1 MEYVYVLLVLGLVI
15 GLGIFLNRLSFRF
28 KLPALILFIGLG
40 LIFGAIFRL
49 TNIGNFTDY
58 DLGNIVCSIAL
69 IFIIFYG
76 GFGTNIK
83 TAKPVLGKSIALS
96 FLGTALT
103 AIITGFGVYL
113 IFRVLP
119 FMEVGLLESFLVGS
133 VIASTDAASVFDILR
148 RRKLNLK
155 YHTASLL
162 EVESGSND
170 PMAYILTFLFVVLI
184 ASEKGLQGFENIG
197 VGSVVL
203 SFFMQLILGIAFGLI
218 FGFGGAWILKR
229 FGNRFKQ
236 MSSLFILAIAVLS
249 FAVPQSIPMLY
260 SGNGYLSAYLAGI
273 IIGNTK
279 LNNKKESVIFFDS
292 LTSIAQMLIF
302 FLLGL
307 LATPEWLIQPEVIVP
322 AILIFLVITLISR
335 PLSVFGVLVP
345 FKSKVRQMALVSSC
359 GLRGVASIV
368 FAIFAMSNLG
378 QDNLPY
384 DLFSIVFLVCL
395 FSLIFQGSILPFL
408 SEKLKMISPHDDV
421 MKTFSDYSDET
432 NISFIEM
439 DINKNHPYC
448 DKALKDCVTSKEFL
462 IVLVV
467 RNGTAFVPNGNTVI
481 QENDK
486 LICSAPSFSNAKG
499 VEMEEVD
506 VTRNHPF
513 CKKEIKELSLPKG
526 ELIAL
531 IKRKENNV
539 VPDGN
544 TKILPGDVLV
554 TIKVNKVN

>member
-229 FGNRFKQ
+229 FGHRFKQ

-335 PLSVFGVLVP
+335 PLSVFGE
-345 FKSKVRQMALVSSC
+345 R
-359 GLRGVASIV
+359 
-368 FAIFAMSNLG
+368 
-378 QDNLPY
+378 
-384 DLFSIVFLVCL
+384 
-395 FSLIFQGSILPFL
+395 
-408 SEKLKMISPHDDV
+408 DV
-421 MKTFSDYSDET
+421 DSR
-432 NISFIEM
+432 IER
-439 DINKNHPYC
+439 
-448 DKALKDCVTSKEFL
+448 KAFES
-462 IVLVV
+462 
-467 RNGTAFVPNGNTVI
+467 
-481 QENDK
+481 
-486 LICSAPSFSNAKG
+486 
-499 VEMEEVD
+499 
-506 VTRNHPF
+506 
-513 CKKEIKELSLPKG
+513 
-526 ELIAL
+526 
-531 IKRKENNV
+531 
-539 VPDGN
+539 
-544 TKILPGDVLV
+544 
-554 TIKVNKVN
+554 TIID